1 MDMTRG
7 LFRGKR
13 TDNGEWV
20 TGYFLADTAP
30 CSLKAQGKCK
40 GKHDGSIAFIFF
52 WNDECHEYEET
63 EIDPSTRGEY
73 TGLTDRNEKMIFEGD
88 IIRADWRGKKV
99 AVVTFENGMFKAHGL
114 SLITWVS
121 GPGYCPEVIGNI
133 HDNPELMGGQ
143 DG

>member
-1 MDMTRG
+1 MDNTRG

-20 TGYFLADTAP
+20 EGGYFPAP
-30 CSLKAQGKCK
+30 NVAIRGKLNHFIVTTNSLGT
-40 GKHDGSIAFIFF
+40 IMYF
-52 WNDECHEYEET
+52 

-73 TGLTDRNEKMIFEGD
+73 TGLIDKNGKMIFEGD
-88 IIRADWRGKKV
+88 IIRADWQGKKV
-99 AVVTFENGMFKAHGL
+99 AVVTFEGGMFKAHGL
-114 SLITWVS
+114 SLITWVA

-133 HDNPELMGGQ
+133 HDNGELMGGQ